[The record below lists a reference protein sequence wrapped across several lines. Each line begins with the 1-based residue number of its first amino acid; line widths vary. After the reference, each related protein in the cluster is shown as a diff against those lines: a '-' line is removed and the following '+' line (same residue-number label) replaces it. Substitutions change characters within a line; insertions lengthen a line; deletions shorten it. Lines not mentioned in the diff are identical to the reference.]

1 MKNPYINETQTINQL
16 NEDGSTTTTTTTVK
30 TTGTPSALD
39 NSINNALK
47 DFIPANFNAA
57 GFIKGALIG
66 GVTAYVLTNENAQK
80 AIFSAIVKGSNLLQ
94 AGFEELK
101 ERFEDVK
108 AEIDSQK

>member
-1 MKNPYINETQTINQL
+1 MKNPYINQTQSVNQL
-16 NEDGSTTTTTTTVK
+16 NDDGSTTTTTTTVK
-30 TTGTPSALD
+30 TTGAPSAFD
-39 NSINNALK
+39 RGINDALK

-66 GVTAYVLTNENAQK
+66 GVVAYVLTNENAQK
-80 AIFSAIVKGSNLLQ
+80 ALFSAIAKGSNLLQ